1 MHHGGG
7 KFSIRLENTKLCD
20 VIKIWESYEGTL
32 MTSHN
37 FESLQYF
44 SGKTPPWSLIPH
56 SGVGNF
62 GVIFTPKKSN
72 SIKYFWGDACALPA
86 PSSFALSIKVFFIV
100 SLT

>member
-7 KFSIRLENTKLCD
+7 KFSIRLETAKLCD

-44 SGKTPPWSLIPH
+44 WGKNTTLIPH
-56 SGVGNF
+56 SGAGNF
-62 GVIFTPKKSN
+62 GVIFTQK
-72 SIKYFWGDACALPA
+72 I
-86 PSSFALSIKVFFIV
+86 
-100 SLT
+100 